1 MMKTNLFL
9 RYRSRQLSLALM
21 LALGL
26 LSSCTQN
33 LFVTKKALPPTSTLD
48 VGPSYQYHLRKDDKI
63 SLSVWDHEEL
73 SVGSIYGHYSVNEI
87 EGKWTMVD
95 AQGNIDVPKV
105 GSVHVEDLT
114 VPEAEELFEKTLS
127 KWIVNPQLTLKVLN
141 MEATVLGEVG
151 LPGKQRLEKERNTLV
166 EVLGKAGDMGVYADK
181 RHIKLMRPAT
191 NGTQAVE
198 IDLTQLSAFDRSNLV
213 VVPGDVVY
221 VPAKS
226 GKQFDRKAPSV
237 LGIAS
242 IISTAL
248 IVTRFFTNN

>member
-1 MMKTNLFL
+1 VLV
-9 RYRSRQLSLALM
+9 
-21 LALGL
+21 LGL

-33 LFVTKKALPPTSTLD
+33 LFTTKKPLPPASTLD
-48 VGPSYQYHLRKDDKI
+48 VGPSYQYHLRKDDKL

-73 SVGSIYGHYSVNEI
+73 SVGSVYGHYSVNET

-95 AQGNIDVPKV
+95 AQGNLNVPKL
-105 GSVHVEDLT
+105 GNVHVEGLT
-114 VPEAEELFEKTLS
+114 VPEAEELLEKSYS
-127 KWIVNPQLTLKVLN
+127 KWIVSPQLTLKVLN
-141 MEATVLGEVG
+141 LEATVLGEVN
-151 LPGKQRLEKERNTLV
+151 LPGKQRLEKERNTLI

-191 NGTQAVE
+191 AGTQAVE
-198 IDLTQLSAFDRSNLV
+198 IDLTQLSAFDRSNIV

-242 IISTAL
+242 IVSTVL
-248 IVTRFFTNN
+248 IITRFFMTN

>member
-1 MMKTNLFL
+1 MRTSTTRPHRLL
-9 RYRSRQLSLALM
+9 RPYLLLV
-21 LALGL
+21 LGL
-26 LSSCTQN
+26 LSGCTQN
-33 LFVTKKALPPTSTLD
+33 LFVTKQKLPPAAILD
-48 VGPSYQYHLRKDDKI
+48 VGPAYQYHLRKDDKI

-73 SVGSIYGHYSVNEI
+73 SVGSIYGHYSVNET
-87 EGKWTMVD
+87 EGKWTMID
-95 AQGNIDVPKV
+95 AQGDLGVPRI
-105 GSVHVEDLT
+105 GPVHVEGLT
-114 VPEAEELFEKTLS
+114 VPEAEAQLEKTLS

-141 MEATVLGEVG
+141 MEATVLGEVN

-191 NGTQAVE
+191 AGTQAVE
-198 IDLTQLSAFDRSNLV
+198 IDLTQLSAFDRSNIV

-242 IISTAL
+242 IVSTVL
-248 IVTRFFTNN
+248 IITRFFMTN

>member
-1 MMKTNLFL
+1 
-9 RYRSRQLSLALM
+9 M

-33 LFVTKKALPPTSTLD
+33 LFTTKKALPAPSTLD
-48 VGPSYQYHLRKDDKI
+48 VGPGYQYHLRKDDKV

-87 EGKWTMVD
+87 EGKWLLVD
-95 AQGNIDVPKV
+95 ATGGLNVPKV
-105 GSVHVEDLT
+105 GSYHVEGLT
-114 VPEAEELFEKTLS
+114 VPEAEEMLEKVLS

-151 LPGKQRLEKERNTLV
+151 IPGKQRFEKERNTLV
-166 EVLGKAGDMGVYADK
+166 EVLGKAGDFGAYADK
-181 RHIKLMRPAT
+181 RHVKVLRQDAT
-191 NGTQAVE
+191 GTKTTEV
-198 IDLTQLSAFDRSNLV
+198 DLTQLSSFERNNLV
-213 VVPGDVVY
+213 IVPGDVVY
-221 VPAKS
+221 VPAKN

-242 IISTAL
+242 IVSTIL
-248 IVTRFFTNN
+248 ILTRFFL